1 MSLNKRQSLL
11 QLGLVLGILFFLNI
25 VAQYFY
31 GHLDLTEEKRYSLT
45 TPTRQLL
52 NGLKDGV
59 YVKVLLEGNFPAGF
73 KRLQGA
79 TKEMLDDFRS
89 ESGYIEYEFEDPS
102 KGTVEQINNRRKELA
117 KDGLIP
123 VNLRVME
130 NGEKKERVIY
140 PAAIVSYGG
149 RSIPVNLLE
158 NEVPGRSNE
167 VVLNNSV
174 SLLEY
179 KLANA
184 IQKLKSNNKPN
195 IAFTGGHGELE
206 GLQTADL
213 EKSLR
218 QFYNTGRLFLDSVV
232 TISPE
237 ISVLIVSKPR
247 TAFSEKDKFKIDQYV
262 MNGGKVM
269 WLIDRLT
276 ASLDSMQRQPN
287 FMPNDYPIN
296 LEDILFKYGAR
307 IQPNLVL
314 DLDCSKIP
322 LVTGKLGNAPQFE
335 LFPWY
340 YSPSVAAT
348 ATHPIVKNLDR
359 VSLQFPSSIDT
370 VRTKTPVRKTILL
383 TSSQYSRLQ
392 FSPVRLNFEM
402 LRYDADKTKFDKP
415 NQNLAVILEGEF
427 PSMYENRVTDDLT
440 AGLQQLNLTY
450 KVKSVPTKML
460 VVSDGDIAANEITNV
475 AEKSYAP
482 LGYNKYEKHLY
493 ANKDFLINAIEYLL
507 DENGVIAARTREV
520 KLRLLDGV
528 RTKSEKTFWQVLNVG
543 VPLLLLLA
551 FGWVFNFLRKRKYG
565 EN

>member
-11 QLGLVLGILFFLNI
+11 QLALVLGILFFLNI
-25 VAQYFY
+25 IAQFFY

-45 TPTRQLL
+45 QPTRLLL
-52 NGLKDGV
+52 NNLKDGV
-59 YVKVLLEGNFPAGF
+59 YVKVLLEGDFPAGF
-73 KRLQGA
+73 KRLQSS
-79 TKEMLDDFRS
+79 TREMLDDFRS

-102 KGTVEQINNRRKELA
+102 KGTVEQINNRRKELS
-117 KDGLIP
+117 KDGIIP

-158 NEVPGRSNE
+158 NEVPGRSSE
-167 VVLNNSV
+167 EVLNNSV
-174 SLLEY
+174 ALLEY

-184 IQKLKSNNKPN
+184 IQKLKSNTKPA

-206 GLQTADL
+206 AIQTADL
-213 EKSLR
+213 EKNLR
-218 QFYNTGRLFLDSVV
+218 QFYNTGRIFLDSVV

-237 ISVLIVSKPR
+237 IGVLVVAKPR

-296 LEDILFKYGAR
+296 LEDILFKYGVR

-314 DLDCSKIP
+314 DLDCTKIP
-322 LVTGKLGNAPQFE
+322 LVTGKMGNAPQFE

-340 YSPSVAAT
+340 YAPSVAAT
-348 ATHPIVKNLDR
+348 ASHPVVKNLDR

-370 VRTKTPVRKTILL
+370 VRTKTPVKKTILL

-392 FSPVRLNFEM
+392 YAPVRLNFEM

-415 NQNLAVILEGEF
+415 NQTVAVMLEGEF
-427 PSMYENRVTDDLT
+427 PSMYENRLTDEMA
-440 AGLQQLNLTY
+440 AGLKQLHIAY
-450 KVKSVPTKML
+450 KPTSLPTKML
-460 VVSDGDIAANEITNV
+460 VVSDGDVAANDVTNA

-507 DENGVIAARTREV
+507 DDNGVIAARTREV

-543 VPLLLLLA
+543 VPLLLLLG
-551 FGWVFNFLRKRKYG
+551 FGWVFNFLRRRKYAQ
-565 EN
+565 

>member
-11 QLGLVLGILFFLNI
+11 QLSLVLGILFFLNI
-25 VAQYFY
+25 IAQYFY

-179 KLANA
+179 KFANA
-184 IQKLKSNNKPN
+184 IQKLKSNNKSN

-218 QFYNTGRLFLDSVV
+218 QFYNTGRLFLDSIV

-237 ISVLIVSKPR
+237 ISVLIVAKPR

-340 YSPSVAAT
+340 YSPSVAAISK
-348 ATHPIVKNLDR
+348 HPIVKNLDR

-370 VRTKTPVRKTILL
+370 VRTKTPVKKTILL

-440 AGLQQLNLTY
+440 AGLQQLNLAY
-450 KVKSVPTKML
+450 KAKSIPTKML
-460 VVSDGDIAANEITNV
+460 VVSDGDIAANEVTNV

-507 DENGVIAARTREV
+507 DDNGVIAARTREV

-543 VPLLLLLA
+543 VPLLLLLV
-551 FGWVFNFLRKRKYG
+551 FGWLFNFLRQRKYG
-565 EN
+565 AA

>member
-11 QLGLVLGILFFLNI
+11 QLSLVLGILFFLNI

-179 KLANA
+179 KFANA
-184 IQKLKSNNKPN
+184 IQKLKSNNKSN

-237 ISVLIVSKPR
+237 ISVLIVAKPR

-348 ATHPIVKNLDR
+348 AKHPIVKNLDR

-370 VRTKTPVRKTILL
+370 VRTKTPVKKTILL

-460 VVSDGDIAANEITNV
+460 VVSDGDIAANEVTNA

-507 DENGVIAARTREV
+507 DDNGVIAARTREV

-565 EN
+565 KN

>member
-11 QLGLVLGILFFLNI
+11 QLALVLGILFFFNI
-25 VAQYFY
+25 IAQFLY

-45 TPTRQLL
+45 QPTRLLL
-52 NGLKDGV
+52 NHLKDGV

-73 KRLQGA
+73 KRLQSS
-79 TKEMLDDFRS
+79 TREMLDDFRS

-102 KGTVEQINNRRKELA
+102 QGTVEQINNRRKELS
-117 KDGLIP
+117 KDGILP

-149 RSIPVNLLE
+149 RSMPVNLLE
-158 NEVPGRSNE
+158 NEVPGRSSE
-167 VVLNNSV
+167 EVLNNSV
-174 SLLEY
+174 ALLEY

-184 IQKLKSNNKPN
+184 IQKLKSNTKPA

-206 GLQTADL
+206 AIQTADL
-213 EKSLR
+213 EKNLR

-237 ISVLIVSKPR
+237 IGVLVVAKPR

-276 ASLDSMQRQPN
+276 ASLDSMQRQPD

-314 DLDCSKIP
+314 DLDCTKIP
-322 LVTGKLGNAPQFE
+322 LVTGKMGNAPQFE

-340 YSPSVAAT
+340 YAPSVAAT
-348 ATHPIVKNLDR
+348 VKHPIVKNLDR

-370 VRTKTPVRKTILL
+370 VRTKTPVKKTILL

-392 FSPVRLNFEM
+392 YAPVRLNFEM

-415 NQNLAVILEGEF
+415 NQTVAMILEGEF
-427 PSMYENRVTDDLT
+427 PSMYENRLTDEMT
-440 AGLQQLNLTY
+440 AGLQKLNSAF
-450 KVKSVPTKML
+450 KSKSTPTKMI
-460 VVSDGDIAANEITNV
+460 VVSDGDVAANDVTNA

-507 DENGVIAARTREV
+507 DDNGVIAARTREV

-543 VPLLLLLA
+543 VPLALLLV
-551 FGWVFNFLRKRKYG
+551 FGWMFHFLRRRKYAQ
-565 EN
+565 

>member
-11 QLGLVLGILFFLNI
+11 QLSLVLGILFFLNI
-25 VAQYFY
+25 IAQYFY

-179 KLANA
+179 KFANA
-184 IQKLKSNNKPN
+184 IQKLKSNNKSN

-218 QFYNTGRLFLDSVV
+218 QFYNTGRLFLDSIV

-237 ISVLIVSKPR
+237 ISVLIVAKPR

-340 YSPSVAAT
+340 YSPSVAAISK
-348 ATHPIVKNLDR
+348 HPIVKNLDR

-370 VRTKTPVRKTILL
+370 VRTKTPVKKTILL

-440 AGLQQLNLTY
+440 AGLQQLNLAY
-450 KVKSVPTKML
+450 KAKSIPTKML
-460 VVSDGDIAANEITNV
+460 VVSDGDIAANEVTNV

-507 DENGVIAARTREV
+507 DDNGVIAARTREV

-528 RTKSEKTFWQVLNVG
+528 STKSEKTFWQVLNVG

-565 EN
+565 KK

>member
-11 QLGLVLGILFFLNI
+11 QLALVLGILFFLNI
-25 VAQYFY
+25 IAQFFY

-45 TPTRQLL
+45 QPTRLLL
-52 NGLKDGV
+52 NNLKDGV
-59 YVKVLLEGNFPAGF
+59 YVKVLLEGDFPAGF
-73 KRLQGA
+73 KRLQSS
-79 TKEMLDDFRS
+79 TREMLDDFRS

-102 KGTVEQINNRRKELA
+102 KGTVEQINNRRKELS
-117 KDGLIP
+117 KDGIIP

-158 NEVPGRSNE
+158 NEVPGRSSE
-167 VVLNNSV
+167 EVLNNSV
-174 SLLEY
+174 ALLEY

-184 IQKLKSNNKPN
+184 IQKLKSNTKPA

-206 GLQTADL
+206 AIQTADL
-213 EKSLR
+213 EKNLR
-218 QFYNTGRLFLDSVV
+218 QFYNTGRIFLDSVV

-237 ISVLIVSKPR
+237 IGVLVVAKPR

-296 LEDILFKYGAR
+296 LEDILFKYGVR

-314 DLDCSKIP
+314 DLDCTKIP
-322 LVTGKLGNAPQFE
+322 LVTGKMGNAPQFE

-340 YSPSVAAT
+340 YAPSVAAT
-348 ATHPIVKNLDR
+348 ASHPVVKNLDR

-370 VRTKTPVRKTILL
+370 VRTKTPVKKTILL

-392 FSPVRLNFEM
+392 YAPVRLNFEM

-415 NQNLAVILEGEF
+415 NQTVAVMLEGEF
-427 PSMYENRVTDDLT
+427 PSMYENRLTDEMA
-440 AGLQQLNLTY
+440 AGLKQLNIAY
-450 KVKSVPTKML
+450 KPTSLPTKML
-460 VVSDGDIAANEITNV
+460 VVSDGDVAANDVTNA

-507 DENGVIAARTREV
+507 DDNGVIAARTREV

-543 VPLLLLLA
+543 VPLLLLLG
-551 FGWVFNFLRKRKYG
+551 FGWVFNFLRRRKYAQ
-565 EN
+565 